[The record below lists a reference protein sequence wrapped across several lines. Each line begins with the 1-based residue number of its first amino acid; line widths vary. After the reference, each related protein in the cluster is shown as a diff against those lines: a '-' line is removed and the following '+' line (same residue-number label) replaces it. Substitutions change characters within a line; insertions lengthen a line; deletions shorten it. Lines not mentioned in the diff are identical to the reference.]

1 MSIDDLLGF
10 RIVPEV
16 QVSPDGRFIVLVVKE
31 SDGARDQDHSNL
43 WLVGTTGGT
52 PRQLTF
58 DSSLTRAPRWS
69 PDGSRL
75 AFLSS
80 RTGTSQLYVLR
91 LDGGEARQI
100 TTRKE
105 GAGIPSWSPDGKR
118 LAFSGS
124 TPTGKPA

>member
-31 SDGARDQDHSNL
+31 SDVARAQARSNL
-43 WLVGTTGGT
+43 CLVGTTGGT

-91 LDGGEARQI
+91 LHGGGGGENTIR
-100 TTRKE
+100 E
-105 GAGIPSWSPDGKR
+105 GGG
-118 LAFSGS
+118 GN
-124 TPTGKPA
+124 